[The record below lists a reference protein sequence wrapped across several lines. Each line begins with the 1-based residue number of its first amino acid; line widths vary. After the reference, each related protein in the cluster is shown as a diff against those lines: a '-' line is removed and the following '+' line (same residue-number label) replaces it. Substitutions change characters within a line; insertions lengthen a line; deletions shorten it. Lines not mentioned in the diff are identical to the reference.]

1 VTNRKKRDQLFLRDL
16 ARQCGV
22 SMRQLKTLERRLAAM
37 PMETFLARVFGPG
50 EVVYDA
56 ATDLWIARDK
66 NHRGPGFGFIAIHRD
81 KSCFTGVVP
90 AELLQ

>member
-1 VTNRKKRDQLFLRDL
+1 MKNRDERSKHLRKL
-16 ARQCGV
+16 ARECGV
-22 SMRQLKTLERRLAAM
+22 SVSQVTALERQLAAM

-66 NHRGPGFGFIAIHRD
+66 KHRGPGFGFIAIRRD
-81 KSCFTGVVP
+81 KSCFTGVIP
-90 AELLQ
+90 TESLQ